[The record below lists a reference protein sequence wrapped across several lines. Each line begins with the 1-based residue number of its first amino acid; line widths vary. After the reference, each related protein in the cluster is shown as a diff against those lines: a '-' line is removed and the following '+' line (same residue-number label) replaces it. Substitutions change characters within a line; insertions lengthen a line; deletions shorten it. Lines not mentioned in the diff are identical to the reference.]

1 MICECNSRTLSDCG
15 TQVEVTFT
23 MMFSDSD
30 RVKILDAIRN
40 NKLVT
45 MVSEGLKSIEEVKE

>member
-1 MICECNSRTLSDCG
+1 MICECNSRALRDCG
-15 TQVEVTFT
+15 IEVEVTFT
-23 MMFSDSD
+23 MMFSGSD
-30 RVKILDAIRN
+30 RVQILNAIKN